1 MEKEKS
7 QNTPG
12 AIQLLPDLL
21 ISQIAAGEVIERPAA
36 VVKELLENAIDAGAT
51 KIEIRLENGGVKRI
65 AITDNGRGIPH
76 DQMPLALARH
86 ATSKIASL
94 YDLEHVATLGFRGEA
109 LASIAAVADLTLRSK
124 TADEPHAW
132 QISNQ
137 SGTPVPASGAQG
149 TTLEVHE
156 LYANTPARRKFLKS
170 EQTEYGHC
178 SEAVER
184 IALGNP
190 GIQFTL
196 FHNGRVTARY
206 LADNPAQRGKEVLK
220 EAFDTTIPISLEL
233 GEGNDRLSL
242 IGFIGLPTA
251 SRSRGDMQYFYVNG
265 RFTRDRLLGHAVRT
279 AYEDVLHGNRFPVY
293 ILYLNIDPAK
303 VDVNVHPSKIEV
315 RFRDNRSIHQFIQQA
330 ISRALAQTLSSG
342 DPETGEIP
350 INPAYLTESPV
361 SDSPFSP
368 SKTGPPAWQNK
379 PPTSFRFEQ
388 KTAPYGMFVQNI
400 LKQVDEE
407 MDEQAVASNQHPGT
421 ESAFRYPNE
430 TASSE
435 NEAFPLGFALAQLHD
450 IYILAQNKQGLVLV
464 DMHAAHERIIY
475 EQLKTALDNKQVAI
489 QNLLIPVSLKI
500 SHAEAGII
508 QENETV
514 LKELGFDISLLTP
527 TNIAIRSIP
536 ALLKQT
542 DMTEAFHQML
552 QDLDAFGTS
561 KVTKEKRNE
570 QLATIACHHAVRA
583 NRSLTV
589 IEMNALLRQMEQT
602 ERAGQCNH
610 GRPTWTQ
617 LTMTELDALFM
628 RGQ

>member
-1 MEKEKS
+1 
-7 QNTPG
+7 
-12 AIQLLPDLL
+12 
-21 ISQIAAGEVIERPAA
+21 
-36 VVKELLENAIDAGAT
+36 
-51 KIEIRLENGGVKRI
+51 
-65 AITDNGRGIPH
+65 
-76 DQMPLALARH
+76 MPLALARH

-94 YDLEHVATLGFRGEA
+94 YDLEHVSTLGFRGEA
-109 LASIAAVADLTLRSK
+109 LASIAAVADLTLRSR
-124 TADEPHAW
+124 TVDEPHAW
-132 QISNQ
+132 ELSATTD
-137 SGTPVPASGAQG
+137 TPAPASGTQG
-149 TTLEVHE
+149 TVVEVHE

-178 SEAVER
+178 AEAVER

-190 GIQFTL
+190 NIQFTL

-206 LADNPAQRGKEVLK
+206 LADNPSQRGREVLK
-220 EAFDTTIPISLEL
+220 EVFDTTIPIDLEL
-233 GEGNDRLSL
+233 GEGDGRLSL
-242 IGFIGLPTA
+242 KGFIGLPTA

-265 RFTRDRLLGHAVRT
+265 RFTRDRLLGHAVRA

-293 ILYLNIDPAK
+293 ILYLDIDPVR

-330 ISRALAQTLSSG
+330 ISRTLAQTLTAENTDSEG
-342 DPETGEIP
+342 MMPV
-350 INPAYLTESPV
+350 NPTALSANAF
-361 SDSPFSP
+361 SDMELP
-368 SKTGPPAWQNK
+368 SAEPDSLKWRRNTPPA
-379 PPTSFRFEQ
+379 SFRFEQ

-407 MDEQAVASNQHPGT
+407 MDGQITP
-421 ESAFRYPNE
+421 SAPLAGQYVQSDDVPV
-430 TASSE
+430 SE
-435 NEAFPLGFALAQLHD
+435 EEAFPLGFALAQLHD
-450 IYILAQNKQGLVLV
+450 IYILAQNRQGLVLV
-464 DMHAAHERIIY
+464 DMHAAHERIVY
-475 EQLKTALDNKQVAI
+475 EQLKTALDSKQVAT
-489 QNLLIPVSLKI
+489 QSLLIPISLKI
-500 SHAEAGII
+500 SNSEAGII
-508 QENETV
+508 QENEAV

-527 TNIAIRSIP
+527 TNIAIRSVP

-561 KVTKEKRNE
+561 KVTEEKRNE

-583 NRSLTV
+583 NRSLTI

>member
-1 MEKEKS
+1 METGTS
-7 QNTPG
+7 QSPR

-51 KIEIRLENGGVKRI
+51 KIEVRLENGGIKRI

-76 DQMPLALARH
+76 DQMSLALARH

-94 YDLEHVATLGFRGEA
+94 YDLEHVSTLGFRGEA

-132 QISNQ
+132 QLSDA
-137 SGTPVPASGAQG
+137 SDTPSPASGTQG
-149 TTLEVHE
+149 TTVEVHE

-178 SEAVER
+178 AEAVER

-206 LADNPAQRGKEVLK
+206 LADNPSQRGKEVLK
-220 EAFDTTIPISLEL
+220 EVFDTTIPIDLEL
-233 GEGNDRLSL
+233 GEGDDRLSL
-242 IGFIGLPTA
+242 KGFIGLPTA

-265 RFTRDRLLGHAVRT
+265 RFTRDRLLGHAVRA

-293 ILYLNIDPAK
+293 ILYLDIDPAR

-330 ISRALAQTLSSG
+330 ISRTLAQTLANGTTDSDGMMPVAPTALAGNAFS
-342 DPETGEIP
+342 DM
-350 INPAYLTESPV
+350 ESP
-361 SDSPFSP
+361 SAIPASQKWQRNPP
-368 SKTGPPAWQNK
+368 S
-379 PPTSFRFEQ
+379 TSFRFEQ

-407 MDEQAVASNQHPGT
+407 MDGQTATPIPAVGQPVQPDNANPP
-421 ESAFRYPNE
+421 EE
-430 TASSE
+430 D
-435 NEAFPLGFALAQLHD
+435 AFPLGFALAQLHD
-450 IYILAQNKQGLVLV
+450 IYILAQNRQGLVLV
-464 DMHAAHERIIY
+464 DMHAAHERIVY
-475 EQLKTALDNKQVAI
+475 EQLKTALDNKQVVT
-489 QNLLIPVSLKI
+489 QSLLIPISLKI
-500 SHAEAGII
+500 SSSEAGII

-527 TNIAIRSIP
+527 TNIAIRSVP

-561 KVTKEKRNE
+561 KVAEEKRNE

-583 NRSLTV
+583 NRSLTI

-617 LTMTELDALFM
+617 LTMAELDALFM

>member
-1 MEKEKS
+1 METG
-7 QNTPG
+7 NTQSPK

-65 AITDNGRGIPH
+65 AVTDNGRGIPH
-76 DQMPLALARH
+76 EQMPLALARH

-94 YDLEHVATLGFRGEA
+94 YDLEHVSTLGFRGEA
-109 LASIAAVADLTLRSK
+109 LASIAAVADLTLRSR
-124 TADEPHAW
+124 TVDEPHAW
-132 QISNQ
+132 ELSATTD
-137 SGTPVPASGAQG
+137 TPAPASGTQG
-149 TTLEVHE
+149 TVVEVHE

-178 SEAVER
+178 AEAVER

-190 GIQFTL
+190 NIQFTL

-206 LADNPAQRGKEVLK
+206 LADNPSQRGREVLK
-220 EAFDTTIPISLEL
+220 EVFDTTIPIDLEL
-233 GEGNDRLSL
+233 GEGDGRLSL
-242 IGFIGLPTA
+242 KGFIGLPTA

-265 RFTRDRLLGHAVRT
+265 RFTRDRLLGHAVRA

-293 ILYLNIDPAK
+293 ILYLDIDPAR

-330 ISRALAQTLSSG
+330 ISRTLAQTLTAENTDSEG
-342 DPETGEIP
+342 MMPV
-350 INPAYLTESPV
+350 NPAALSANAF
-361 SDSPFSP
+361 SDMELP
-368 SKTGPPAWQNK
+368 SAEPDSLKWRGNTPPA
-379 PPTSFRFEQ
+379 SFRFEQ

-407 MDEQAVASNQHPGT
+407 MDGQITP
-421 ESAFRYPNE
+421 SAPLAGQYVQSDDVPV
-430 TASSE
+430 SE
-435 NEAFPLGFALAQLHD
+435 EEAFPLGFALAQLHD
-450 IYILAQNKQGLVLV
+450 IYILAQNRQGLVLV
-464 DMHAAHERIIY
+464 DMHAAHERIVY
-475 EQLKTALDNKQVAI
+475 EQLKTALDSKQVAT
-489 QNLLIPVSLKI
+489 QSLLIPISLKI
-500 SHAEAGII
+500 SNSEAGII
-508 QENETV
+508 QENEAV

-527 TNIAIRSIP
+527 TNIAIRSVP

-561 KVTKEKRNE
+561 KVTEEKRNE

-583 NRSLTV
+583 NRSLTI

>member
-1 MEKEKS
+1 METGTS
-7 QNTPG
+7 QSPR
-12 AIQLLPDLL
+12 AIQLLPNLL

-51 KIEIRLENGGVKRI
+51 KIEVRLENGGIKRI

-94 YDLEHVATLGFRGEA
+94 YDLEHVSTLGFRGEA

-124 TADEPHAW
+124 TANEPHAW
-132 QISNQ
+132 QLSDA
-137 SGTPVPASGAQG
+137 SDTPSPASGTQG
-149 TTLEVHE
+149 TTVEVHE

-178 SEAVER
+178 AEAVER

-206 LADNPAQRGKEVLK
+206 LADNPSQRGKEVLK
-220 EAFDTTIPISLEL
+220 EVFDTTIPIDLEL

-242 IGFIGLPTA
+242 KGFIGLPTA

-265 RFTRDRLLGHAVRT
+265 RFTRDRLLGHAVRA

-293 ILYLNIDPAK
+293 ILYLDIDPAR

-330 ISRALAQTLSSG
+330 ISRTLAQTLANGNTDSDGMMPVTPTVLAGNAFS
-342 DPETGEIP
+342 DM
-350 INPAYLTESPV
+350 ESP
-361 SDSPFSP
+361 SAIPASQKWQRNPP
-368 SKTGPPAWQNK
+368 S
-379 PPTSFRFEQ
+379 TSFRFEQ

-407 MDEQAVASNQHPGT
+407 MDGQ
-421 ESAFRYPNE
+421 
-430 TASSE
+430 TAE
-435 NEAFPLGFALAQLHD
+435 PIPPVRQPVQPDNATPAEEDAFPLGFALAQLHD
-450 IYILAQNKQGLVLV
+450 IYILAQNRQGLVLV
-464 DMHAAHERIIY
+464 DMHAAHERIVY
-475 EQLKTALDNKQVAI
+475 EQLKTALDNKQVAT
-489 QNLLIPVSLKI
+489 QSLLIPISLKI
-500 SHAEAGII
+500 SSSEAGII

-527 TNIAIRSIP
+527 TNIAIRSVP

-561 KVTKEKRNE
+561 KVAEEKRNE

-583 NRSLTV
+583 NRSLTI

-617 LTMTELDALFM
+617 LTMAELDALFM

>member
-1 MEKEKS
+1 METGIS
-7 QNTPG
+7 QSPR

-51 KIEIRLENGGVKRI
+51 KIEVRLENGGIKRI

-76 DQMPLALARH
+76 DQMSLALARH

-94 YDLEHVATLGFRGEA
+94 YDLEHVSTLGFRGEA

-132 QISNQ
+132 QLSDA
-137 SGTPVPASGAQG
+137 SDTPSPASGTQG
-149 TTLEVHE
+149 TTVEVHE

-178 SEAVER
+178 AEVVER

-206 LADNPAQRGKEVLK
+206 LADNPSQRGKEVLK
-220 EAFDTTIPISLEL
+220 EVFDTTIPIDLEL
-233 GEGNDRLSL
+233 GEGDDRLSL
-242 IGFIGLPTA
+242 KGFIGLPTA

-265 RFTRDRLLGHAVRT
+265 RFTRDRLLGHAVRA

-293 ILYLNIDPAK
+293 ILYLDIDPAR

-330 ISRALAQTLSSG
+330 ISRTLAQTLANGTTDSDGMMPVTPTALAGNAFS
-342 DPETGEIP
+342 DMEPPSAIP
-350 INPAYLTESPV
+350 ASHKWQRNP
-361 SDSPFSP
+361 P
-368 SKTGPPAWQNK
+368 SA
-379 PPTSFRFEQ
+379 SFRFEQ

-407 MDEQAVASNQHPGT
+407 MDGQTAPPIPAVGQPVQLDNAAPA
-421 ESAFRYPNE
+421 EE
-430 TASSE
+430 D
-435 NEAFPLGFALAQLHD
+435 AFPLGFALAQLHD
-450 IYILAQNKQGLVLV
+450 IYILAQNRQGLVLV
-464 DMHAAHERIIY
+464 DMHAAHERIVY
-475 EQLKTALDNKQVAI
+475 EQLKTSLDNKQVAT
-489 QNLLIPVSLKI
+489 QSLLIPISLKI
-500 SHAEAGII
+500 SGSEAGII

-527 TNIAIRSIP
+527 TNIAIRSVP

-561 KVTKEKRNE
+561 KVTEEKRNE

-583 NRSLTV
+583 NRSLTI

-617 LTMTELDALFM
+617 LTMAELDALFM

>member
-1 MEKEKS
+1 METGTS
-7 QNTPG
+7 QSPR
-12 AIQLLPDLL
+12 AIQLLPNLL

-51 KIEIRLENGGVKRI
+51 KIEVRLENGGIKRI

-76 DQMPLALARH
+76 DQMSLALARH

-94 YDLEHVATLGFRGEA
+94 YDLEHVSTLGFRGEA

-132 QISNQ
+132 QLSDA
-137 SGTPVPASGAQG
+137 SDTPSPASGTQG
-149 TTLEVHE
+149 TTVEVHE

-178 SEAVER
+178 AEAVER

-206 LADNPAQRGKEVLK
+206 LADNPSQRGKEVLK
-220 EAFDTTIPISLEL
+220 EVFDTTIPIDLEL
-233 GEGNDRLSL
+233 GEGDDRLSL
-242 IGFIGLPTA
+242 KGFIGLPTA

-265 RFTRDRLLGHAVRT
+265 RFTRDRLLGHAVRA

-293 ILYLNIDPAK
+293 ILYLDIDPAR

-330 ISRALAQTLSSG
+330 ISRTLAQTLANGTTDSDGMMPVTPTALAGNAFS
-342 DPETGEIP
+342 DMEPPSAIP
-350 INPAYLTESPV
+350 ASHKWQRNP
-361 SDSPFSP
+361 P
-368 SKTGPPAWQNK
+368 SA
-379 PPTSFRFEQ
+379 SFRFEQ

-407 MDEQAVASNQHPGT
+407 MDGQTSEPIPPVGQPVQPGNAAPA
-421 ESAFRYPNE
+421 EE
-430 TASSE
+430 D
-435 NEAFPLGFALAQLHD
+435 AFPLGFVLAQLHD
-450 IYILAQNKQGLVLV
+450 IYILAQNRQGLVLV
-464 DMHAAHERIIY
+464 DMHAAHERIVY
-475 EQLKTALDNKQVAI
+475 EQLKTALDNKQVAT
-489 QNLLIPVSLKI
+489 QSLLIPISLKI
-500 SHAEAGII
+500 SNSEAGII

-527 TNIAIRSIP
+527 TNIAIRSVP

-561 KVTKEKRNE
+561 KVTEEKRNE

-583 NRSLTV
+583 NRSLTI

-602 ERAGQCNH
+602 ERSGQCNH

-617 LTMTELDALFM
+617 LTMAELDALFM

>member
-1 MEKEKS
+1 METGTS
-7 QNTPG
+7 HSPR

-51 KIEIRLENGGVKRI
+51 KIEVRLENGGIKRI

-76 DQMPLALARH
+76 DQMSLALARH

-94 YDLEHVATLGFRGEA
+94 YDLEHVSTLGFRGEA

-132 QISNQ
+132 QLSDA
-137 SGTPVPASGAQG
+137 SDTPSPASGTQG
-149 TTLEVHE
+149 TTVEVHE

-178 SEAVER
+178 AEVVER

-206 LADNPAQRGKEVLK
+206 LADNPSQRGKEVLK
-220 EAFDTTIPISLEL
+220 EVFDTTIPIDLEL
-233 GEGNDRLSL
+233 GEGDDRLSL
-242 IGFIGLPTA
+242 KGFIGLPTA

-265 RFTRDRLLGHAVRT
+265 RFTRDRLLGHAVRA

-293 ILYLNIDPAK
+293 ILYLDIDPAR

-330 ISRALAQTLSSG
+330 ISRTLAQTLANGTTDSDGMMPVTPTALAGNAFS
-342 DPETGEIP
+342 DMEPPSAIP
-350 INPAYLTESPV
+350 ASHKWQRNP
-361 SDSPFSP
+361 P
-368 SKTGPPAWQNK
+368 SA
-379 PPTSFRFEQ
+379 SFRFEQ

-407 MDEQAVASNQHPGT
+407 MDGQTAPPIPAVGQPVQLDNAAPA
-421 ESAFRYPNE
+421 EE
-430 TASSE
+430 D
-435 NEAFPLGFALAQLHD
+435 AFPLGFALAQLHD
-450 IYILAQNKQGLVLV
+450 IYILAQNRQGLVLV
-464 DMHAAHERIIY
+464 DMHAAHERIVY
-475 EQLKTALDNKQVAI
+475 EQLKTSLDNKQVAT
-489 QNLLIPVSLKI
+489 QSLLIPISLKI
-500 SHAEAGII
+500 SGSEAGII

-527 TNIAIRSIP
+527 TNIAIRSVP

-561 KVTKEKRNE
+561 KVTEEKRNE

-583 NRSLTV
+583 NRSLTI

-617 LTMTELDALFM
+617 LTMAELDALFM

>member
-1 MEKEKS
+1 MKTGTS
-7 QNTPG
+7 QNPR

-51 KIEIRLENGGVKRI
+51 KIEVRLENGGVKRI

-94 YDLEHVATLGFRGEA
+94 YDLEHVSTLGFRGEA

-132 QISNQ
+132 QLSDT
-137 SGTPVPASGAQG
+137 SDTPSPASGTQG
-149 TTLEVHE
+149 TTVEVHE

-178 SEAVER
+178 AEAVER

-206 LADNPAQRGKEVLK
+206 LADNPSQRGKEVLK
-220 EAFDTTIPISLEL
+220 EVFDTTIPIDMEL
-233 GEGNDRLSL
+233 GEGNDWLSL
-242 IGFIGLPTA
+242 KGFIGLPTA

-265 RFTRDRLLGHAVRT
+265 RFTRDRLLGHAVRA

-293 ILYLNIDPAK
+293 ILYLDIDPAR

-330 ISRALAQTLSSG
+330 ISRTLAQTLANGNTDSDGMMPVTPTALAGNAFS
-342 DPETGEIP
+342 DM
-350 INPAYLTESPV
+350 ESP
-361 SDSPFSP
+361 SAIPTSQKWQRNPP
-368 SKTGPPAWQNK
+368 SA
-379 PPTSFRFEQ
+379 SFRFEQ

-407 MDEQAVASNQHPGT
+407 MDGQTSEPIPPVGQPVQPGNAAPA
-421 ESAFRYPNE
+421 EE
-430 TASSE
+430 D
-435 NEAFPLGFALAQLHD
+435 AFPLGFALAQLHD
-450 IYILAQNKQGLVLV
+450 IYILAQNRQGLVLV
-464 DMHAAHERIIY
+464 DMHAAHERIVY
-475 EQLKTALDNKQVAI
+475 EQLKTALDNKQVAT
-489 QNLLIPVSLKI
+489 QSLLIPISLKI
-500 SHAEAGII
+500 SNSEAGII

-527 TNIAIRSIP
+527 TNIAIRSVP

-561 KVTKEKRNE
+561 KVTEEKRNE

-583 NRSLTV
+583 NRSLTI

>member
-1 MEKEKS
+1 METGTS
-7 QNTPG
+7 QSPR

-51 KIEIRLENGGVKRI
+51 KIEVRLESGGIKRI

-76 DQMPLALARH
+76 DQMSLALARH

-94 YDLEHVATLGFRGEA
+94 YDLEHVSTLGFRGEA

-132 QISNQ
+132 QLSDA
-137 SGTPVPASGAQG
+137 SDTPSPASGTQG
-149 TTLEVHE
+149 TTVEVHE

-178 SEAVER
+178 AEAVER

-196 FHNGRVTARY
+196 FHNGRTTARY
-206 LADNPAQRGKEVLK
+206 LADNPSQRGKEVLK
-220 EAFDTTIPISLEL
+220 EVFDTTIPIDLEL

-242 IGFIGLPTA
+242 KGFIGLPTA

-265 RFTRDRLLGHAVRT
+265 RFTRDRLLGHAVRA

-293 ILYLNIDPAK
+293 ILYLDIDPAR

-330 ISRALAQTLSSG
+330 ISRTLAQTLANGTTDSDGMMPVTPTALAGNAFS
-342 DPETGEIP
+342 DM
-350 INPAYLTESPV
+350 ESP
-361 SDSPFSP
+361 SAIPASQKWQRNPP
-368 SKTGPPAWQNK
+368 S
-379 PPTSFRFEQ
+379 TSFRFEQ

-407 MDEQAVASNQHPGT
+407 MDGQTATPIPAVGQSVQLDNA
-421 ESAFRYPNE
+421 A
-430 TASSE
+430 TAVE
-435 NEAFPLGFALAQLHD
+435 EDAFPLGFALAQLHD
-450 IYILAQNKQGLVLV
+450 IYILAQNRQGLVFV
-464 DMHAAHERIIY
+464 DMHAAHERIVY
-475 EQLKTALDNKQVAI
+475 EQLKTALDNKQVVT
-489 QNLLIPVSLKI
+489 QSLLIPISLKI
-500 SHAEAGII
+500 SSSEAGII

-527 TNIAIRSIP
+527 TNIAIRSVP

-561 KVTKEKRNE
+561 KVTEEKRNE

-583 NRSLTV
+583 NRSLTI

-617 LTMTELDALFM
+617 LTMAELDALFM

>member
-1 MEKEKS
+1 METGNPQS
-7 QNTPG
+7 TR

-51 KIEIRLENGGVKRI
+51 KIEIRLENGGIKRI
-65 AITDNGRGIPH
+65 AITDNGSGIPH

-94 YDLEHVATLGFRGEA
+94 YDLEHVTTLGFRGEA
-109 LASIAAVADLTLRSK
+109 LASIAAVADLTLRSR

-132 QISNQ
+132 ELSDS
-137 SGTPVPASGAQG
+137 SGTPVPASGTQG
-149 TTLEVHE
+149 TTVEVHE

-178 SEAVER
+178 AEAVER
-184 IALGNP
+184 IALANP

-196 FHNGRVTARY
+196 FHNGRATARY
-206 LADNPAQRGKEVLK
+206 LADNLFQRGKEVLK
-220 EAFDTTIPISLEL
+220 DIFETTIPINLEL
-233 GEGNDRLSL
+233 GEGNDRLAL
-242 IGFIGLPTA
+242 NGFIGLPTA

-265 RFTRDRLLGHAVRT
+265 RFTRDRLLGHAVRA

-293 ILYLNIDPAK
+293 ILYLDIDPAK

-330 ISRALAQTLSSG
+330 VSRTLAQTMAAVT
-342 DPETGEIP
+342 PETGEVSA
-350 INPAYLTESPV
+350 NPNYLTEDI
-361 SDSPFSP
+361 DSETNRSSSP
-368 SKTGPPAWQNK
+368 SGSLKWRKGP
-379 PPTSFRFEQ
+379 PPTSLRFEQ
-388 KTAPYGMFVQNI
+388 KTEPYGMFVQNI

-407 MDEQAVASNQHPGT
+407 IDGQTAMPRQYPDASVNPVQHDTLP
-421 ESAFRYPNE
+421 P
-430 TASSE
+430 SE
-435 NEAFPLGFALAQLHD
+435 EAFPLGFALAQLHD
-450 IYILAQNKQGLVLV
+450 IYILAQNRQGLVLV
-464 DMHAAHERIIY
+464 DMHAAHERIVY
-475 EQLKTALDNKQVAI
+475 EQLKTALDNKQVAT
-489 QNLLIPVSLKI
+489 QSLLIPISLKI
-500 SHAEAGII
+500 SNSEAGII
-508 QENETV
+508 QENEAV

-527 TNIAIRSIP
+527 TNIAIRSVP

-542 DMTEAFHQML
+542 DMTEAFHQIL
-552 QDLDAFGTS
+552 QDLDAFGAS
-561 KVTKEKRNE
+561 KVTEEKRNE

-583 NRSLTV
+583 NRSLTI

-617 LTMTELDALFM
+617 LTMAELDALFM

>member
-1 MEKEKS
+1 METG
-7 QNTPG
+7 NTQSPK
-12 AIQLLPDLL
+12 AIQRLPDLL

-65 AITDNGRGIPH
+65 AVTDNGRGIPH
-76 DQMPLALARH
+76 EQMPLALARH

-94 YDLEHVATLGFRGEA
+94 YDLEHVSTLGFRGEA
-109 LASIAAVADLTLRSK
+109 LASIAAVADLTLRSR
-124 TADEPHAW
+124 TVDEPHAW
-132 QISNQ
+132 ELSATTD
-137 SGTPVPASGAQG
+137 TPAPASGTQG
-149 TTLEVHE
+149 TVVEVHE

-178 SEAVER
+178 AEAVER

-190 GIQFTL
+190 NIQFTL

-206 LADNPAQRGKEVLK
+206 LADNPSQRGREVLK
-220 EAFDTTIPISLEL
+220 EVFDTTIPIDLEL
-233 GEGNDRLSL
+233 GEGDGRLSL
-242 IGFIGLPTA
+242 KGFIGLPTA

-265 RFTRDRLLGHAVRT
+265 RFTRDRLLGHAVRA

-293 ILYLNIDPAK
+293 ILYLDIDPAR

-330 ISRALAQTLSSG
+330 ISRTLAQTLTAENTDSEG
-342 DPETGEIP
+342 MMPV
-350 INPAYLTESPV
+350 NPAALSANAF
-361 SDSPFSP
+361 SDMELP
-368 SKTGPPAWQNK
+368 SAEPDSLKWRRNTPPA
-379 PPTSFRFEQ
+379 SFRFEQ

-407 MDEQAVASNQHPGT
+407 MDGQITP
-421 ESAFRYPNE
+421 SAPLAGQYVQSDDVPV
-430 TASSE
+430 SE
-435 NEAFPLGFALAQLHD
+435 EEAFPLGFALAQLHD
-450 IYILAQNKQGLVLV
+450 IYILAQNRQGLVLV
-464 DMHAAHERIIY
+464 DMHAAHERIVY
-475 EQLKTALDNKQVAI
+475 EQLKTALDSKQVAT
-489 QNLLIPVSLKI
+489 QSLLIPISLKI
-500 SHAEAGII
+500 SNSEAGII
-508 QENETV
+508 QENEAV

-527 TNIAIRSIP
+527 TNIAIRSVP

-561 KVTKEKRNE
+561 KVTEEKRNE

-583 NRSLTV
+583 SRSLTI

>member
-1 MEKEKS
+1 METGTS
-7 QNTPG
+7 QSPR

-51 KIEIRLENGGVKRI
+51 KIEVRLENGGIKRI

-76 DQMPLALARH
+76 EQMPLALARH

-94 YDLEHVATLGFRGEA
+94 YDLEHVTTLGFRGEA
-109 LASIAAVADLTLRSK
+109 LASIAAVADLTLRSR
-124 TADEPHAW
+124 TANEPHAW
-132 QISNQ
+132 ELSDA
-137 SGTPVPASGAQG
+137 SDTPSPASGTQG
-149 TTLEVHE
+149 TTVEVHE

-178 SEAVER
+178 AEAVER

-206 LADNPAQRGKEVLK
+206 LADNPSQRGKEVLK
-220 EAFDTTIPISLEL
+220 EAFDTTIPINLEL

-242 IGFIGLPTA
+242 KGFIGLPTA

-265 RFTRDRLLGHAVRT
+265 RFTRDRLLGHAVRA

-293 ILYLNIDPAK
+293 ILYLDIDPAK

-330 ISRALAQTLSSG
+330 VSRTLAQTLATDNTDSDGMMPVTPTALAGNAFSDMEPPSSG
-342 DPETGEIP
+342 PGALKWRRTP
-350 INPAYLTESPV
+350 SPA
-361 SDSPFSP
+361 
-368 SKTGPPAWQNK
+368 
-379 PPTSFRFEQ
+379 SFRFEQ

-407 MDEQAVASNQHPGT
+407 MDGQT
-421 ESAFRYPNE
+421 TAFAPAAGQYIQPDN
-430 TASSE
+430 AAPSE
-435 NEAFPLGFALAQLHD
+435 EEAFPLGFALAQLHD
-450 IYILAQNKQGLVLV
+450 IYILAQNRQGLVLV
-464 DMHAAHERIIY
+464 DMHAAHERIVY
-475 EQLKTALDNKQVAI
+475 EQLKAALDNKQVAT
-489 QNLLIPVSLKI
+489 QSLLIPISLKI
-500 SHAEAGII
+500 SSSEAGII
-508 QENETV
+508 QENEAV

-527 TNIAIRSIP
+527 TNIAIRSVP

-561 KVTKEKRNE
+561 KVTEEKRNE

-583 NRSLTV
+583 NRSLTI

-617 LTMTELDALFM
+617 LTMAELDALFM

>member
-1 MEKEKS
+1 METGTS
-7 QNTPG
+7 QSPR

-51 KIEIRLENGGVKRI
+51 KIEVRLESGGIKRI

-76 DQMPLALARH
+76 DQMSLALARH

-94 YDLEHVATLGFRGEA
+94 YDLEHVSTLGFRGEA

-132 QISNQ
+132 QLSDA
-137 SGTPVPASGAQG
+137 SDTPSPASGTQG
-149 TTLEVHE
+149 TTVEVHE

-178 SEAVER
+178 AEAVER

-196 FHNGRVTARY
+196 FHNGRTTARY
-206 LADNPAQRGKEVLK
+206 LADNPSQRGKEVLK
-220 EAFDTTIPISLEL
+220 EVFDTTIPIDLEL

-242 IGFIGLPTA
+242 KGFIGLPTA

-265 RFTRDRLLGHAVRT
+265 RFTRDRLLGHAVRA

-293 ILYLNIDPAK
+293 ILYLDIDPAR

-330 ISRALAQTLSSG
+330 ISRTLAQTLANGTTDSDGMMPVTPTALAGNAFS
-342 DPETGEIP
+342 DM
-350 INPAYLTESPV
+350 ESP
-361 SDSPFSP
+361 SAIPASQKWQRNPP
-368 SKTGPPAWQNK
+368 S
-379 PPTSFRFEQ
+379 TSFRFEQ

-407 MDEQAVASNQHPGT
+407 MDGQTATPIPAVGQSVQLDNA
-421 ESAFRYPNE
+421 A
-430 TASSE
+430 TAVE
-435 NEAFPLGFALAQLHD
+435 EDAFPLGFALAQLHD
-450 IYILAQNKQGLVLV
+450 IYILAQNRQGLVLV
-464 DMHAAHERIIY
+464 DMHAAHERIVY
-475 EQLKTALDNKQVAI
+475 EQLKTALDNKQVVT
-489 QNLLIPVSLKI
+489 QSLLIPISLKI
-500 SHAEAGII
+500 SSSEAGII

-527 TNIAIRSIP
+527 TNIAIRSVP

-561 KVTKEKRNE
+561 KVTEEKRNE

-583 NRSLTV
+583 NRSLTI

-617 LTMTELDALFM
+617 LTMAELDALFM

>member
-1 MEKEKS
+1 METGTS
-7 QNTPG
+7 QSPR

-51 KIEIRLENGGVKRI
+51 KIEVRLENGGIKRI

-94 YDLEHVATLGFRGEA
+94 YDLEHVSTLGFRGEA

-132 QISNQ
+132 QLSDA
-137 SGTPVPASGAQG
+137 SDTPSPASGTQG
-149 TTLEVHE
+149 TTVEVHE

-178 SEAVER
+178 AEAVER

-196 FHNGRVTARY
+196 FHNGRATARY
-206 LADNPAQRGKEVLK
+206 LADNPSQRGKEVLK
-220 EAFDTTIPISLEL
+220 EVFDTTIPIDLEL

-242 IGFIGLPTA
+242 KGFIGLPTA

-265 RFTRDRLLGHAVRT
+265 RFTRDRLLGHAVRA

-293 ILYLNIDPAK
+293 ILYLDIDPAR

-330 ISRALAQTLSSG
+330 ISRTLAQTLANGNTDSDGMMPVTPTALAGNAFS
-342 DPETGEIP
+342 DM
-350 INPAYLTESPV
+350 ESP
-361 SDSPFSP
+361 SAIPTSQKWQRNPP
-368 SKTGPPAWQNK
+368 SA
-379 PPTSFRFEQ
+379 SFRFEQ

-407 MDEQAVASNQHPGT
+407 MDGQTSEPIPPVGQPVQPGNAAPA
-421 ESAFRYPNE
+421 EE
-430 TASSE
+430 D
-435 NEAFPLGFALAQLHD
+435 AFPLGFVLAQLHD
-450 IYILAQNKQGLVLV
+450 IYILAQNRQGLVLV
-464 DMHAAHERIIY
+464 DMHAAHERIVY
-475 EQLKTALDNKQVAI
+475 EQLKTALDNKQVAT
-489 QNLLIPVSLKI
+489 QSLLIPISLKI
-500 SHAEAGII
+500 SNSEAGII

-527 TNIAIRSIP
+527 TNIAIRSVP

-561 KVTKEKRNE
+561 KVTEEKRNE

-583 NRSLTV
+583 NRSLTI

-617 LTMTELDALFM
+617 LTMAELDALFM